1 MSGLLCRERVRELLV
16 GLALLGATLAL
27 LLYPQPA
34 MEAARSGLRLCG
46 DVIIPSLFPFF
57 VLSSLV
63 VELGLAGCL
72 GRLVEGLMRPLFR
85 VSGACASAVVLGF
98 VGGYP
103 VGAKTAIAL
112 YQSGQCTRAE
122 AQRLLAFC
130 NNSGP
135 AFILGVVGAGVFAS
149 SRVGVLLCLAHA
161 GASLCVGVLFR
172 FYRGGEEGRA
182 GGRAPRPRFHTGRLT
197 AAFTGSVKN
206 AFLSTLNICAFV
218 VFFTV
223 VIQLLIR
230 SGLLPGLARL
240 LGAPLAPLGFTPQWA
255 QRLLTGALELSSG
268 VSTLTGGG
276 PLSGRLVAAAFMLG
290 WAGLSVH
297 CQVLSFIGG
306 SGLSAGTY
314 LAGKVLHAALSAL
327 LTAGLARV
335 FPLEAPVS
343 HYLADQVA
351 GIASVDFHTALA
363 LSTVCA
369 WVLFLIFLL
378 LAAAGAGKGLGKGR
392 RGVL

>member
-63 VELGLAGCL
+63 VELGLASCL

-230 SGLLPGLARL
+230 SGLLPGLAGL
-240 LGAPLAPLGFTPQWA
+240 LGTLLAPFGLTPEWA
-255 QRLLTGALELSSG
+255 QRLLTGALELSTG
-268 VSTLTGGG
+268 VTTLMGDGS
-276 PLSGRLVAAAFMLG
+276 LSGRLVAAAFMLG
-290 WAGLSVH
+290 WAGISVH
-297 CQVLSFIGG
+297 CQVLSFLGG

-314 LAGKVLHAALSAL
+314 LAGKLLHGGLSAL
-327 LTAGLARV
+327 FTAALVRL

-343 HYLADQVA
+343 DYLAEQVA
-351 GIASVDFHTALA
+351 GIAGMEFHSTLVI
-363 LSTVCA
+363 STVCA
-369 WVLFLIFLL
+369 WVLFLAFLFT
-378 LAAAGAGKGLGKGR
+378 AAAGVRKGLGKGR
-392 RGVL
+392 RPVL